1 MSKILITNG
10 HLIDPSQKKDG
21 AFDLLIN
28 EGKIAQIAPR
38 GRIKATD
45 AQVINAKGCIVSPGF
60 IDLHTHLR
68 DPGQKYKESI
78 ETGTAAAVAGGF
90 TRVCCMP
97 NTEPVND
104 SANTTD
110 YIVKRAREVGACHV
124 HPIGAITKGLAGESL
139 AGIAGLK
146 KAGCVAISDDG
157 KCVQNAQLMRLAFDY
172 AKSFGVTIAVHAQ
185 DEALSAK
192 GHINESLTSTR
203 LGIPGI
209 PNAAEDVM
217 IARDL
222 MLFEHT
228 IARAHERTNS
238 RLHICHVSTERGI
251 ELIAQAK
258 KKGLNVTCEVTPHH
272 FTLSDDA
279 IVEYDTNFKMYPPL
293 RGKKDVAALKAALK
307 RGKIIDA
314 IATDHAPHGLID
326 KELEFD
332 KAPCGIIGLE
342 TALPLSLELVRQ
354 KIISLS
360 EMIRLFTSGPASVF
374 HLPAGTLKKGAIA
387 DVTIFNPDQKW
398 IYEESKIASK
408 SKNSPFVGEKLR
420 GKVQWTLVEGQVK
433 YSSE

>member
-1 MSKILITNG
+1 MNKLLITNG
-10 HLIDPSQKKDG
+10 RLIDPAQKIDG
-21 AFDLLIN
+21 NFDVLI
-28 EGKIAQIAPR
+28 ESGVVAQVATRGKI
-38 GRIKATD
+38 KVTD
-45 AQVINAKGCIVSPGF
+45 AQIINAKGCIVSPGF

-90 TRVCCMP
+90 TRICCMP

-104 SANTTD
+104 SANITD
-110 YIVKRAREVGACHV
+110 YIVKRAREVGVCHV

-157 KCVQNAQLMRLAFDY
+157 KCVQNAQLMRLALDY
-172 AKSFGVTIAVHAQ
+172 AKSFGVIIAVHAQ

-192 GHINESLTSTR
+192 GHMNESLTSTR

-222 MLFEHT
+222 MLAELT
-228 IARAHERTNS
+228 GARV
-238 RLHICHVSTERGI
+238 HICHVATERGI
-251 ELIAQAK
+251 ELVAQAK
-258 KKGLNVTCEVTPHH
+258 KKGLNVTCEVAPHH
-272 FTLSDDA
+272 FTLTDES

-293 RGKKDVAALKAALK
+293 RSQRDVAAIKAALK
-307 RGKIIDA
+307 KGGIIDA

-342 TALPLSLELVRQ
+342 TALSLSLELVRK
-354 KIISLS
+354 KILSLKD
-360 EMIRLFTSGPASVF
+360 MIRLLTCGPALVYK
-374 HLPAGTLKKGAIA
+374 LPGGTLKKGSTA
-387 DVTIFNPDQKW
+387 DVTIFNPDRTW
-398 IYEESKIASK
+398 TYNESAVVSK
-408 SKNSPFVGEKLR
+408 SKNSPFVGKKLK
-420 GKVQWTLVEGQVK
+420 GKVLWTIVGGEVRFK
-433 YSSE
+433 SV

>member
-1 MSKILITNG
+1 VACVAPCGKIKVDGAKIL
-10 HLIDPSQKKDG
+10 
-21 AFDLLIN
+21 
-28 EGKIAQIAPR
+28 
-38 GRIKATD
+38 
-45 AQVINAKGCIVSPGF
+45 NAKDCIVSPGF

-90 TRVCCMP
+90 TRICCMP

-110 YIVKRAREVGACHV
+110 YIVKRAHEAGLCHV
-124 HPIGAITKGLAGESL
+124 HPVGAITKGLAGESL

-146 KAGCVAISDDG
+146 KAGCVAVSDDG
-157 KCVQNAQLMRLAFDY
+157 SCVQNAQLMRLAFDY

-222 MLFEHT
+222 MLAELT
-228 IARAHERTNS
+228 GARIHV
-238 RLHICHVSTERGI
+238 CHVATARGV

-258 KKGLNVTCEVTPHH
+258 ARGLSVTCEVTPHH
-272 FTLSDDA
+272 FTLTDES
-279 IVEYDTNFKMYPPL
+279 ITEYDTNFKMYPPL
-293 RGKKDVAALKAALK
+293 RSKNDVKAIKAALK
-307 RGKIIDA
+307 KGGIIDA

-332 KAPCGIIGLE
+332 KAPFGIIGLE

-354 KIISLS
+354 KIISLK

-374 HLPAGTLKKGAIA
+374 NLPAGTLKRGSVA
-387 DVTIFNPDQKW
+387 DVTIFNPHQRW
-398 IYEESKIASK
+398 TYEESKIVSK
-408 SKNSPFVGEKLR
+408 SKNSPFVGKKLH
-420 GKVQWTLVEGQVK
+420 GKVTWTIVAGKIE
-433 YSSE
+433 SCP